1 MKKLAWSAFVF
12 AGLVMAPAAAQARDW
27 QVRMLNKGS
36 AGMMV
41 FEPAYVAVKP
51 GDTVTFV
58 PVDPGH
64 NAESVPGM
72 FPAGA
77 APFKGNFGQ
86 KITVKF
92 VKPGLYGYKCMP
104 HAGLGM
110 VGLVQVGAAVNRA
123 QVQAEA
129 ARLPGLGKKRMT
141 DLLAQVR

>member
-12 AGLVMAPAAAQARDW
+12 AGLVMAPAAVQARDW
-27 QVRMLNKGS
+27 QVRMLNRGS

-41 FEPAYVAVKP
+41 FEPAYVAVRP

-86 KITVKF
+86 RITVRF

-110 VGLVQVGAAVNRA
+110 VGLVRVGAAVNRA

-129 ARLPGLGKKRMT
+129 ARLPPLARKRMEGF
-141 DLLAQVR
+141 LAQAR